1 MFEGLDNLILVLTL
15 AGVGL
20 IVLAILLPWFVFRIS
35 SHAKEMR
42 NQLKEVNK
50 SLKVLLDK

>member
-20 IVLAILLPWFVFRIS
+20 IVLAIILPWFVFRIS
-35 SHAKEMR
+35 SHSKEMR